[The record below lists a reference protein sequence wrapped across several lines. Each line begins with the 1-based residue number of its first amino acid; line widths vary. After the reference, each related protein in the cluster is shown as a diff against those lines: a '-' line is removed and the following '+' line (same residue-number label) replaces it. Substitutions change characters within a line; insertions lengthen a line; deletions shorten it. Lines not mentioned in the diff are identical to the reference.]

1 MYKKILIPIL
11 FVSLLFGSGCAGKG
25 TKVQEGDVTA
35 YDLYNTSRPD
45 TSLADTGIPSGNVI
59 TSGVAGIYEKTVNLE
74 NKYKKSI
81 ENNKVASILDNIRLE
96 QGQAAYEK
104 AYRELST
111 RDKATYN
118 VFLKN
123 NINALEVAVGY
134 AAEATKMA
142 FGVMNFDYKEYIVN
156 PMAAFKTITAL
167 SKATEQ
173 IQYTEKALEF
183 MVETRTIYVAM
194 LDYKGR

>member
-1 MYKKILIPIL
+1 MT
-11 FVSLLFGSGCAGKG
+11 SLLLMSGCTGNGK
-25 TKVQEGDVTA
+25 KVQDGEVTA

-45 TSLADTGIPSGNVI
+45 TSFADTGIPSGNVI

-74 NKYKKSI
+74 DKYKKSI
-81 ENNKVASILDNIRLE
+81 ENNKVALILDKIRLE

-104 AYRELST
+104 AYRELSA

-118 VFLKN
+118 IFLRN
-123 NINALEVAVGY
+123 NINVLEVAVGY
-134 AAEATKMA
+134 AAESTKMA
-142 FGVMNFDYKEYIVN
+142 FGVLNFNYREYIVN
-156 PMAAFKTITAL
+156 PMAAYDTITAL
-167 SKATEQ
+167 SKATKQ

-183 MVETRTIYVAM
+183 IVETRTIYMAM